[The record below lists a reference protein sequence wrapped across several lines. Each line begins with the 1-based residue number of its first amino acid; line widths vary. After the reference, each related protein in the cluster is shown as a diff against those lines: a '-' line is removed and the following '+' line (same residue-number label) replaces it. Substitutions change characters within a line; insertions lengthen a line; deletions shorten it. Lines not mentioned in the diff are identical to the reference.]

1 MNSRCAADQ
10 HYVAAPLVHL
20 ELHTTDLPGACGFYR
35 ELLGWQP
42 ELLAAA
48 EASYHAL
55 DLGSCSGGVVQC
67 GTERALWLPYAQVA
81 SVAAA
86 TRRAE
91 ALGATVMLGPR
102 DGPAG
107 WRSVVVSPAGGELAL
122 WQPKR

>member
-1 MNSRCAADQ
+1 M
-10 HYVAAPLVHL
+10 V
-20 ELHTTDLPGACGFYR
+20 E
-35 ELLGWQP
+35 
-42 ELLAAA
+42 
-48 EASYHAL
+48 
-55 DLGSCSGGVVQC
+55 C